1 MRLKTKDF
9 AIALYTATADT
20 KGKDLHAVLGEF
32 VQILAKHQMLKKAER
47 IIAEYVAYAKRQ
59 EGILDIQI
67 SSARK
72 LDAATIEKVKNA
84 FGEKVE
90 ATESLDESL
99 LGGFVVKTTDTIFDA
114 SIKKQLVRL
123 KQSLV

>member
-9 AIALYTATADT
+9 AAALYTATIEA
-20 KGKDLHAVLGEF
+20 KGKDLHAVLAEF

-47 IIAEYVAYAKRQ
+47 IIAEYVAYAKKQ
-59 EGILDIQI
+59 EGILNIQI

-72 LDAATIEKVKNA
+72 LDAKTIEIIKDA
-84 FGEKVE
+84 FGKKVE
-90 ATESLDESL
+90 AIESLDESL
-99 LGGFVVKTTDTIFDA
+99 LGGFVVKTADKIFDA